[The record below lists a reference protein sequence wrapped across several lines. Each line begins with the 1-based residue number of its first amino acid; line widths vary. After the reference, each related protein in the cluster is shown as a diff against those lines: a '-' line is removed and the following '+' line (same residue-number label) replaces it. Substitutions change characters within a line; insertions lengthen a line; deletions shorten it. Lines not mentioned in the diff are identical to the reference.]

1 MSAKKSSSPSIPE
14 GSEASAPSGQASEQE
29 QEQKQLSQS
38 YWALVWWRF
47 KRSKAAIVGAIIVV
61 LSYFMGALFAEFFSP
76 YLVNQQSEYV
86 EARPQW
92 PHFIDEEGNFHV
104 RPFVYG
110 LEETIDQELFKRTFE
125 IDKTKQ
131 YPLYFFVRA
140 APYKLL
146 GVIPMD
152 IHLFGTDPDNSE
164 AHAYIFGTDG
174 LGRDVLSRII
184 YGARLSLVLGLAGQ
198 ALTLIFGATLGA
210 VSGYYGGGV
219 DMLIMRTT
227 EFLNAFPREPI
238 LMALAA
244 IIPDSWNPMWI
255 YFGLTVLLAFVYWGP
270 LARQVRGLVLSIRE
284 REFVLAAQSFG
295 ASDRRLL
302 FRHLIPNTMSHII
315 VIATT
320 MVPAMIQSETFLGF
334 LGLGLRPPLTSWGI
348 LMNEVS
354 NVRAIRFHPWLLL
367 PVPFILVSLL
377 GFNLMGDGLRDAID
391 PYSR

>member
-1 MSAKKSSSPSIPE
+1 MTTEKSPE
-14 GSEASAPSGQASEQE
+14 APERAEEQ
-29 QEQKQLSQS
+29 QGQLSQS

-47 KRSKAAIVGAIIVV
+47 KRSRTAIVGVVIVL
-61 LSYFMGALFAEFFSP
+61 LSYFIGALFAEFFSP

-92 PHFIDEEGNFHV
+92 PHFVDEEGNFHL
-104 RPFVYG
+104 RPFAYG
-110 LEETIDQELFKRTFE
+110 LEETIDQELFKRTFV
-125 IDKTKQ
+125 IDKTKR
-131 YPLYFFVRA
+131 YPIYFFVRA
-140 APYKLL
+140 EPYKLL
-146 GVIPMD
+146 GLVPMD
-152 IHLFGTDPDNSE
+152 IHLFGTDPDNPE
-164 AHAYIFGTDG
+164 AHVYLFGTDG
-174 LGRDVLSRII
+174 LGRDVFSRII
-184 YGARLSLVLGLAGQ
+184 YGARLSLVLGLIGQ

-210 VSGYYGGGV
+210 ISGYYGGGV

-244 IIPDSWNPMWI
+244 IIPDVWNPMWI
-255 YFGLTVLLAFVYWGP
+255 YFGLTIILAFVYWGG

-320 MVPAMIQSETFLGF
+320 MIPGMIQSETFLGF

-367 PVPFILVSLL
+367 PVPFILLSLL
-377 GFNLMGDGLRDAID
+377 GFNMMGDGLRDAID
-391 PYSR
+391 PYSS

>member
-1 MSAKKSSSPSIPE
+1 
-14 GSEASAPSGQASEQE
+14 
-29 QEQKQLSQS
+29 
-38 YWALVWWRF
+38 
-47 KRSKAAIVGAIIVV
+47 
-61 LSYFMGALFAEFFSP
+61 MGALFAEFFSP

-92 PHFIDEEGNFHV
+92 PHFIDEEGNFHL

-110 LEETIDQELFKRTFE
+110 LEETIDEELFKRTFE

-152 IHLFGTDPDNSE
+152 IHLFGTDPNDPE

-174 LGRDVLSRII
+174 LGRDVFSRII

-255 YFGLTVLLAFVYWGP
+255 YFGLTILLAFVYWGG

-367 PVPFILVSLL
+367 PVPFILISLL
-377 GFNLMGDGLRDAID
+377 GLNLMGDGLRDAID